1 MYAQWAAIVI
11 CWGWGAGL
19 TIILL
24 PLWESK
30 SALLAIC
37 GYDPATMQKKANLEV
52 KTEVAMA

>member
-37 GYDPATMQKKANLEV
+37 GYDPTTMEKKPTLPV
-52 KTEVAMA
+52 KTEVAEA